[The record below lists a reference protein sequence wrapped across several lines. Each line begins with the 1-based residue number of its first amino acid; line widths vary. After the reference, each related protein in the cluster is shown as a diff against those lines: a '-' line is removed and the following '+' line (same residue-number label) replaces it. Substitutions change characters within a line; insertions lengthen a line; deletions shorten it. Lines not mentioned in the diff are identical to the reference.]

1 MPVGRRYANIG
12 LINRHTGEKLWYNKI
27 CIATRRFDDGASTPE
42 EMVCAAMEHG
52 LSSLGISAHAPM
64 DGEDWCTPK
73 EKEAAFK
80 AEMQRL
86 KVKYAGKIALY
97 TGLEYD
103 AAAEKNFDGYEYII
117 GSGHVLDG
125 FYVDST
131 RERAIALIEHFGGAE
146 KAADVFFANY
156 ASMAQ
161 IPEVDIV
168 GHFDLLTKYNEQGAL
183 YDTQSAWYRDAAFAA
198 METLN
203 AAGKIFEMN
212 TGAISRGYR
221 TTPYPSP
228 KLLRHLHD
236 IGGRIVISS
245 DSHSASSI
253 CCAFEQCEQIARS
266 CGFDELWYFNG
277 SGFEPEKLS

>member
-1 MPVGRRYANIG
+1 MVKQN
-12 LINRHTGEKLWYNKI
+12 LHCHT
-27 CIATRRFDDGASTPE
+27 TFDDGASTPE

-80 AEMQRL
+80 LEMQRL
-86 KVKYAGKIALY
+86 KEKYAGKITLY

-117 GSGHVLDG
+117 GSGHVLGG

-156 ASMAQ
+156 ASIAQ

-183 YDTQSAWYRDAAFAA
+183 YDTQSSWYRDAAFAA

-228 KLLRHLHD
+228 ELLRHLHD

-253 CCAFEQCEQIARS
+253 CCAFDLCEQIARS

>member
-1 MPVGRRYANIG
+1 MVQQN
-12 LINRHTGEKLWYNKI
+12 LHCHT
-27 CIATRRFDDGASTPE
+27 TFDDGASTPE

-80 AEMQRL
+80 LEMQRL
-86 KVKYAGKIALY
+86 KEKYAGKIALY

-131 RERAIALIEHFGGAE
+131 RERAIALIKHFGGAE

-183 YDTQSAWYRDAAFAA
+183 YDTQSSWYRDAAFAA

-228 KLLRHLHD
+228 ELLHHLHD

-245 DSHSASSI
+245 DSHSAGSI

-277 SGFEPEKLS
+277 SCFEPEKLS

>member
-1 MPVGRRYANIG
+1 M
-12 LINRHTGEKLWYNKI
+12 
-27 CIATRRFDDGASTPE
+27 
-42 EMVCAAMEHG
+42 
-52 LSSLGISAHAPM
+52 
-64 DGEDWCTPK
+64 
-73 EKEAAFK
+73 
-80 AEMQRL
+80 
-86 KVKYAGKIALY
+86 
-97 TGLEYD
+97 
-103 AAAEKNFDGYEYII
+103 
-117 GSGHVLDG
+117 LDG

-228 KLLRHLHD
+228 ELLRHLHD

>member
-1 MPVGRRYANIG
+1 MVKQN
-12 LINRHTGEKLWYNKI
+12 LHCHT
-27 CIATRRFDDGASTPE
+27 TFDDGASTPE

-73 EKEAAFK
+73 EKEAGFK

-86 KVKYAGKIALY
+86 KEKYAGKIALY

-146 KAADVFFANY
+146 KAADVFL
-156 ASMAQ
+156 Q
-161 IPEVDIV
+161 
-168 GHFDLLTKYNEQGAL
+168 
-183 YDTQSAWYRDAAFAA
+183 
-198 METLN
+198 
-203 AAGKIFEMN
+203 
-212 TGAISRGYR
+212 
-221 TTPYPSP
+221 TTHLWRRYP
-228 KLLRHLHD
+228 RWT
-236 IGGRIVISS
+236 SS
-245 DSHSASSI
+245 GTST
-253 CCAFEQCEQIARS
+253 F
-266 CGFDELWYFNG
+266 
-277 SGFEPEKLS
+277 

>member
-1 MPVGRRYANIG
+1 MVKQN
-12 LINRHTGEKLWYNKI
+12 LHCHT
-27 CIATRRFDDGASTPE
+27 TFDDGASTPE

-80 AEMQRL
+80 LEMQRL
-86 KVKYAGKIALY
+86 KEKYAGKIALY

-117 GSGHVLDG
+117 DSGHVLDG

-131 RERAIALIEHFGGAE
+131 RERAIALIKHFGGAE

-183 YDTQSAWYRDAAFAA
+183 YDTQSSWYRDAAFAA

-228 KLLRHLHD
+228 ELLHHLHD

-245 DSHSASSI
+245 DSHSAGSI

-277 SGFEPEKLS
+277 SCFEPEKLS

>member
-1 MPVGRRYANIG
+1 MVKQN
-12 LINRHTGEKLWYNKI
+12 LHCHT
-27 CIATRRFDDGASTPE
+27 TFDDGASTPE

-80 AEMQRL
+80 LEMQRL
-86 KVKYAGKIALY
+86 KEKYAGKIALY

-131 RERAIALIEHFGGAE
+131 RERAIALIKHFGGAE

-183 YDTQSAWYRDAAFAA
+183 YDTQSSWYRDAAFAA

-228 KLLRHLHD
+228 ELLHHLHD
-236 IGGRIVISS
+236 RGGRIVISS
-245 DSHSASSI
+245 DSHSAGSI

-277 SGFEPEKLS
+277 SCFEPEKLS

>member
-1 MPVGRRYANIG
+1 MVKQN
-12 LINRHTGEKLWYNKI
+12 LHCHT
-27 CIATRRFDDGASTPE
+27 TFDDGASTPE

-80 AEMQRL
+80 LEMQRL
-86 KVKYAGKIALY
+86 KEKYAGKITLY

-156 ASMAQ
+156 ASMATRKAHGTATQ
-161 IPEVDIV
+161 P
-168 GHFDLLTKYNEQGAL
+168 LPRWRRSMPPRKY
-183 YDTQSAWYRDAAFAA
+183 
-198 METLN
+198 
-203 AAGKIFEMN
+203 
-212 TGAISRGYR
+212 SR
-221 TTPYPSP
+221 
-228 KLLRHLHD
+228 
-236 IGGRIVISS
+236 
-245 DSHSASSI
+245 
-253 CCAFEQCEQIARS
+253 
-266 CGFDELWYFNG
+266 
-277 SGFEPEKLS
+277 

>member
-1 MPVGRRYANIG
+1 MVKQN
-12 LINRHTGEKLWYNKI
+12 LHCHT
-27 CIATRRFDDGASTPE
+27 TFDDGASTPE

-80 AEMQRL
+80 LEMQRL
-86 KVKYAGKIALY
+86 KEKYAGKIALY

-131 RERAIALIEHFGGAE
+131 RERAIALIKHFGGAE

-183 YDTQSAWYRDAAFAA
+183 YDTQSSWYRDAAFAA

-228 KLLRHLHD
+228 ELLHHLHD

-245 DSHSASSI
+245 DSHSAGSI
-253 CCAFEQCEQIARS
+253 CCSFEQCEQIARS

-277 SGFEPEKLS
+277 SCFEPEKLS

>member
-1 MPVGRRYANIG
+1 MVKQN
-12 LINRHTGEKLWYNKI
+12 LHCHT
-27 CIATRRFDDGASTPE
+27 TFDDGASTPE

-73 EKEAAFK
+73 KKEAAFK
-80 AEMQRL
+80 NEMQRL
-86 KVKYAGKIALY
+86 KEKYAGKIALY

-117 GSGHVLDG
+117 GSGHVLG
-125 FYVDST
+125 SYYVDST

-146 KAADVFFANY
+146 KAAEAYFSNY
-156 ASMAQ
+156 ASIAQ

-228 KLLRHLHD
+228 ELLRQLHD

-245 DSHSASSI
+245 DSHSAGSI
-253 CCAFEQCEQIARS
+253 CCAFEQCEQIARG

>member
-1 MPVGRRYANIG
+1 MVKQN
-12 LINRHTGEKLWYNKI
+12 LHCHT
-27 CIATRRFDDGASTPE
+27 TFDDGASTPE

-80 AEMQRL
+80 LEMQRL
-86 KVKYAGKIALY
+86 KEKYAGKIALY

-183 YDTQSAWYRDAAFAA
+183 YDTQSSWYRDAAFAA

-203 AAGKIFEMN
+203 AAEKIFEMN

-228 KLLRHLHD
+228 ELLRHLHD

-253 CCAFEQCEQIARS
+253 CCAFDLCEQIARS

-277 SGFEPEKLS
+277 SC

>member
-1 MPVGRRYANIG
+1 
-12 LINRHTGEKLWYNKI
+12 
-27 CIATRRFDDGASTPE
+27 
-42 EMVCAAMEHG
+42 MEHG

-73 EKEAAFK
+73 EKEAGFK

-86 KVKYAGKIALY
+86 KEKYAGKITLY

-183 YDTQSAWYRDAAFAA
+183 YDTQSSWYRDAAFAA

-228 KLLRHLHD
+228 ELLRHLHD

-253 CCAFEQCEQIARS
+253 CCAFDLCEQIARS

-277 SGFEPEKLS
+277 SCFEPEKLS